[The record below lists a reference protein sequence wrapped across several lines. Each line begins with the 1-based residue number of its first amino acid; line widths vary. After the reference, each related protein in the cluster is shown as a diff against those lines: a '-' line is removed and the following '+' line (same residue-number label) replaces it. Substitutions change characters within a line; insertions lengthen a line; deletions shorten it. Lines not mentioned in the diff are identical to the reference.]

1 MEERERWLYRIGA
14 LLLFAVLLF
23 LLIVILNDSTILVG
37 TILTIFQVVIAIIT
51 IAVCFL
57 TIVVCIGI
65 AMFVIEKVM
74 KSISDAKTEINNQL
88 ESIRKILNNL
98 ANKLGADFLALISG
112 ILTFFV
118 QEMIAKYSIVYKL
131 CISIVF
137 FLNFFLASQLIGSSR
152 LFEKIMGIFFYIAPI
167 MTFFSA
173 FLALGG
179 VTKVKTWYGNIQ
191 IYEILIISFTALS
204 VICGFVFAFMKS
216 KNINA

>member
-1 MEERERWLYRIGA
+1 MEERERWLYGIGA
-14 LLLFAVLLF
+14 LLSLAVVLF
-23 LLIVILNDSTILVG
+23 LLIVILNSSTILVG
-37 TILTIFQVVIAIIT
+37 IILTIFQIGIA
-51 IAVCFL
+51 AL
-57 TIVVCIGI
+57 TIVVCGGIVLVVIG
-65 AMFVIEKVM
+65 KVM
-74 KSISDAKTEINNQL
+74 ESISDAKTEINNQL

-112 ILTFFV
+112 VLTFFV
-118 QEMIAKYSIVYKL
+118 QEMVATYPLVYKL

-152 LFEKIMGIFFYIAPI
+152 VFEKIMGIFFYVAPM

-179 VTKVKTWYGNIQ
+179 LTKFKTWYGNIQ
-191 IYEILIISFTALS
+191 IYEIIIISFTGLS

-216 KNINA
+216 RSIEA